1 MAATPMLIRWLAPGW
16 RLSARCPRALR
27 MSVVAGVLQVGV
39 LDAVLV
45 GIALVTGVTT
55 FHASAQ
61 SVDAWVPDWRP

>member
-1 MAATPMLIRWLAPGW
+1 
-16 RLSARCPRALR
+16 

-39 LDAVLV
+39 LGAVLV

-55 FHASAQ
+55 FQSSAQ

>member
-1 MAATPMLIRWLAPGW
+1 
-16 RLSARCPRALR
+16 